1 MSHIISFPPD
11 RFHCVVFVWSGAGG
25 MKSVEFFA
33 CLFCFGER
41 ECVCVHVCVHVSSRA
56 CVEGGGEETLL

>member
-1 MSHIISFPPD
+1 MLFLSG
-11 RFHCVVFVWSGAGG
+11 VVLGG